1 MEEKD
6 FVEKAKRDRASVA
19 SLFESMRL
27 AEISLETQAAIFGD
41 VLCGLLDSAPKL
53 ALGLSIDVLRFWGG
67 PVYLQRLTA
76 LYSFSYRN
84 VPVGFNYSPDVSR
97 EALRVVE
104 EERRR
109 LRQEMFAELTNDVA
123 VSFGTRD
130 GLKYRRATNSEI
142 EAFYEALELHGKRF
156 WRDEEWIRDDSKKFV

>member
-53 ALGLSIDVLRFWGG
+53 ALGLSIDV
-67 PVYLQRLTA
+67 
-76 LYSFSYRN
+76 YSFSYRN